1 MFANQQKNINGKTYI
16 NTKMELSIDMVK
28 MFQCIGC
35 YEISNTYRIW
45 GSFDCIWNSNAGNNC
60 SYILFR
66 FRSLRSF
73 LYTYFMYSENV
84 CFQHYPV
91 AKHIW
96 NISDMSSR

>member
-1 MFANQQKNINGKTYI
+1 MEKTYI

-35 YEISNTYRIW
+35 YEISNTYIEYGVLLIVFGIQMQEIIVHIFHLDLDHTNHFCTRM
-45 GSFDCIWNSNAGNNC
+45 
-60 SYILFR
+60 
-66 FRSLRSF
+66 
-73 LYTYFMYSENV
+73 YFMYSENV